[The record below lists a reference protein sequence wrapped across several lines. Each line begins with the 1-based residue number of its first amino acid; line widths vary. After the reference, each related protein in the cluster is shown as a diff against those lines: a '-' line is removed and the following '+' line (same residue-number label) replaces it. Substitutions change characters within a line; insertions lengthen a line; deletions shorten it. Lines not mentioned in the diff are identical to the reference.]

1 MNDARI
7 PFLRRAAVVVVAIT
21 LSLVSL
27 AGAPRGLSAQDA
39 TPAASPVAVDDVSY
53 LYVQTGFTSG
63 RFDSTSEEG
72 HFVLA
77 LEGGPMETIYFSD
90 RPERIVGT
98 IPTAEFLTTLDFEN
112 DPPNAA
118 LVFETEEGET
128 EIVVAELTQPSFG
141 DDSETLFYIAEVL
154 AIDEID
160 ASTLG
165 VEQEPL
171 GPGELPFT
179 FGRSTL
185 FIDSG
190 CSPWDPRGC

>member
-1 MNDARI
+1 MNDTRPA
-7 PFLRRAAVVVVAIT
+7 FLRRVMVTALALTLAAI
-21 LSLVSL
+21 SM
-27 AGAPRGLSAQDA
+27 AGIQRDLSAQEA
-39 TPAASPVAVDDVSY
+39 TPVASPAAVEDVSY

-63 RFDSTSEEG
+63 RFDSTSEAG
-72 HFVLA
+72 FFVLA
-77 LEGGPMETIYFSD
+77 LEGGPMETIFFSD

-98 IPTAEFLTTLDFEN
+98 IPTEEFLTALDFEN

-118 LVFETEEGET
+118 LVFETEEGGT
-128 EIVVAELTQPSFG
+128 EIVVAELTQPSFS
-141 DDSETLFYIAEVL
+141 DDGETLFYIAKVL

-171 GPGELPFT
+171 GPDALPFT
-179 FGRSTL
+179 FGRSSL

-190 CSPWDPRGC
+190 CNPITDPRC